1 MPAKKKLVVLSG
13 AGISAESGIK
23 TFRDAGGLWEG
34 HSIEEVAT
42 PQGWQRNPQL
52 VLDFYNERRKQ
63 GLNAQPNEAH
73 FILTQL
79 EEYFDVHIIT
89 QNVDNLHEKAG
100 SSKVLHL
107 HGQLYQSRSTQNP
120 DLIYEMEGWELKL
133 GDKCELGSQ
142 LRPNI
147 VWFGEE
153 VPMMMPAI
161 EITEQADIFVVVG
174 TSLVVYPAAGLVYYV
189 RPRVPIFVIDP
200 HTPDIAGSIR
210 YVTFIEEKATVGMQ
224 ILKEKLFEKYL

>member
-13 AGISAESGIK
+13 AGISAESGLK
-23 TFRDAGGLWEG
+23 TFRDSDGLWEG
-34 HSIEEVAT
+34 YSIEEVAT
-42 PQGWQRNPQL
+42 PQGWRKNPQL

-63 GLNAQPNEAH
+63 GLTAQPNAAH
-73 FILTQL
+73 TILVEL
-79 EEYFDVHIIT
+79 EKYFDVQIIT

-107 HGQLYQSRSTQNP
+107 HGQLYQSRSTKDPN
-120 DLIYEMEGWELKL
+120 LVYEMEGWALNL

-147 VWFGEE
+147 VWFHEE
-153 VPMMMPAI
+153 VPMIEPAAKL
-161 EITEQADIFVVVG
+161 TEEANIFVVVG

-189 RPRVPIFVIDP
+189 PPRVSIFVIDP
-200 HTPDIAGSIR
+200 HTPN
-210 YVTFIEEKATVGMQ
+210 YQEVPNTLLLF
-224 ILKEKLFEKYL
+224 LKKPRLVWRC